1 MSKKLVVFA
10 PGLVVSQD
18 RSTPACVYLH
28 SIGFKTTARYY
39 ALNILEELDSPNEVR
54 VEFMTQCYVTILSM
68 NVMQSLHVY
77 SIMLTED
84 QELCISLDLP
94 VKKR

>member
-1 MSKKLVVFA
+1 MCK
-10 PGLVVSQD
+10 QD
-18 RSTPACVYLH
+18 RSTPACSHTHTLNTCVYLH

-68 NVMQSLHVY
+68 NVMQSPHVY
-77 SIMLTED
+77 STMLTED

>member
-1 MSKKLVVFA
+1 MYVL
-10 PGLVVSQD
+10 
-18 RSTPACVYLH
+18 YLH

-77 SIMLTED
+77 STMLTED

-94 VKKR
+94 VRKR